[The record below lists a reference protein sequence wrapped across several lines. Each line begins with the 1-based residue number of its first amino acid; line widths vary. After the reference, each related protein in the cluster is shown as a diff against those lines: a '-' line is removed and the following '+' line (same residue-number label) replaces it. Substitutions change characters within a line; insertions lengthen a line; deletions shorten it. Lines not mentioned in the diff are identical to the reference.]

1 METKVLGRTGLK
13 ATIAGL
19 GCGGHSRIGLEKFG
33 IDHAAGLVRA
43 AFDAGINFFDTA
55 TAYGTQIAVGRGLE
69 GIVRTQYILS
79 TKFPYKNEA
88 GIKSAAELLKTLDE
102 SLQELKTDYVDI
114 YHIHGVSAADYPLVR
129 ETLVPAMEQAKKA
142 GKLRFLGITEVF
154 GSDTAHDMFKLC
166 LPDDIFDVIM
176 VGYNLLNP
184 SAAKRVLP
192 ITIEKNVGVL
202 CMFAVR
208 SALSNP
214 AQLKI
219 DVGRILAHGQADPAL
234 VKDETVLDF
243 LVQNGNAAINT
254 PCAASIMEAAYRYC
268 RHTKGIDVVLTGT
281 SSPNHLRDNLASIR
295 KGPLPKDILE
305 KLEKLFGN
313 VDCVSGQ

>member
-1 METKVLGRTGLK
+1 METVILGRTGLK

-19 GCGGHSRIGLEKFG
+19 GCGGHSRIGIGKYG
-33 IDHAAGLVRA
+33 PDHAAGIVRS
-43 AFDAGINFFDTA
+43 AFDAGVNFFDTA
-55 TAYGTQIAVGRGLE
+55 TAYGTQAAVGKGLL
-69 GIVRTQYILS
+69 GIGRDRYILS
-79 TKFPYKNEA
+79 TKFPYKNKT
-88 GIKSAAELLKTLDE
+88 GLKSAAELLETLDE
-102 SLQELKTDYVDI
+102 SLRELKTDYVDI

-129 ETLVPAMEQAKKA
+129 ETLVSAMEQAKKA

-154 GSDTAHDMFKLC
+154 GSDTGHNMFKIC
-166 LPDDIFDVIM
+166 LPDNIFDVIM

-192 ITIEKNVGVL
+192 ATIEKNVGVL

-219 DVGRILAHGQADPAL
+219 DVGRILEHAQADPAL

-243 LVQNGNAAINT
+243 LVQSGVAS
-254 PCAASIMEAAYRYC
+254 SIMEAAYRYC

-281 SSPNHLRDNLASIR
+281 SSPNHLKDNLASIQ